1 MEFISA
7 ALVMIG
13 ISVILASSFNLILG
27 FGGLLSIAHPVFF
40 AIGAYCSA
48 LLSTSL
54 GLPIPLSMLCGVL
67 LASLASFVLSVPS
80 LRVSGDYLVISSI
93 GFQLGLL
100 QIIKNVEWTGGAGG
114 LTGIRSLLSS
124 YSVENLVLYWLF
136 VAACAAL
143 VVWLVHRLT
152 RADYGRA
159 IAAMR
164 DDEEAFA
171 SLGRNPTRIKITLFA
186 IASGMAGLAGV
197 LYAHYFVYLVPEQF
211 DIALS
216 AVILTMVIVGGV
228 RTIIGPVVGA
238 LLLEIA
244 PRLINM
250 LDLPNSMLGP
260 LQGMIFTGVVLIFL
274 FARPQGI
281 VAAAK
286 ARSFVGSAD
295 RSGAGR

>member
-1 MEFISA
+1 MEFVSA
-7 ALVMIG
+7 AVVMIG
-13 ISVILASSFNLILG
+13 ISIILASSFNLILG
-27 FGGLLSIAHPVFF
+27 YGGLLSIAHPVFF

-48 LLSTSL
+48 LLSTTL
-54 GLPIPLSMLCGVL
+54 GVPLPLAMLCGVV
-67 LASLASFVLSVPS
+67 AAALASFVLSVPS

-100 QIIKNVEWTGGAGG
+100 QIIKNVDWTGGAGG
-114 LTGIRSLLSS
+114 LTGIRPLLSS
-124 YSVENLVLYWLF
+124 YSFDNLVLYWLF
-136 VAACAAL
+136 VAVCAAL

-211 DIALS
+211 EIALS

-274 FARPQGI
+274 FTRPQGI
-281 VAAAK
+281 VAARK
-286 ARSFVGSAD
+286 SRSFAGSAEHV
-295 RSGAGR
+295 GGGR